1 MEQAMP
7 ALEEMH
13 LISLERMR
21 ETGAL
26 AGGVGA
32 GCREE
37 SLSADSWDLEG
48 DLAVMLAGMRRD
60 YMQLLQRMRGR
71 EHGAMVRA
79 QLAAELERRASLRF
93 RHRQLTEE
101 INELVGDGLA
111 LLKLGLKERNCL
123 INSTV

>member
-48 DLAVMLAGMRRD
+48 DLAVML
-60 YMQLLQRMRGR
+60 LQRMRGR

-101 INELVGDGLA
+101 INELVGEGLA

-123 INSTV
+123 MNSTV